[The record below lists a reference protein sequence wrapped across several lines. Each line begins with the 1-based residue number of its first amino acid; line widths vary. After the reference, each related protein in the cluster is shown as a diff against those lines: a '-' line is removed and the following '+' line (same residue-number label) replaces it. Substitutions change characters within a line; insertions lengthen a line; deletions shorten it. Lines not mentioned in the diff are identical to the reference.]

1 MISFLLY
8 FLYLW
13 YLEIVFHIS
22 NFGMEPF
29 LPMLSLAS
37 SLVVSAVENMALSLL
52 PKKGKKIFF
61 WIPFGVELALYGAQ
75 TVYFH
80 IFKQPLQW
88 KAIFVGGQDALTNY
102 YKEALLGIC
111 ECIPVILV
119 IILPLLIYAIML
131 RKKIFELPQ
140 FGSIFLLQMML
151 FVTLGLVV
159 RFDTLVI
166 GRVAEYDYYEDY
178 TEFFDPIS
186 VMERMGVGVM
196 VERDATMDIKM
207 LLKEKGLA
215 IPDGELFTDED
226 DFSETFAQGAVQQT
240 KPEEENDID
249 LRNPLESQVETYP
262 DQKGDKDYD
271 DSQGESSEKE
281 DLTEGQANQQQKELD
296 DSPNVIAIDFEK
308 LAELSGKSKEKN
320 WLCQYLQTVEPTKKN
335 EYTGMFQGC
344 NLIFLT
350 AEGFSPYAIR
360 EDLTPTLYRL
370 SHSGIVCNNYYVPL
384 WQTST
389 SDGEYVN
396 STGLI
401 PDGQFSMR
409 KSADNNMC
417 YSLPSYFSTLGA
429 KCYAFHN
436 NSLVYYDRYITH
448 ANLGYEFLAAKTGG
462 LSKSQTEGKIF
473 PMENPEFW
481 PASDYEMMIG
491 TMPYYE
497 NLNQFL
503 VYYMTVSGH
512 MNYNFTGNRMS
523 QKNKDAVADVQ
534 MSENAKAYIACQ
546 IELDK
551 ALEYM
556 LEELEKAGQL
566 ENTVICL
573 SADHYPYAMTPEQ
586 YEELAGRELTTDLEV
601 YRNNLI
607 LWNSQ
612 MEEPI
617 VVDKVCGSMDLV
629 PTLLN
634 LFGIEYDS
642 RMYAGKDIFD
652 PQEGLVIFNDR
663 SFVTDTVAY
672 NKKRKTTNWYQEPA
686 IGQEAYFNAMKEE
699 VKNKYQFSAYIL
711 RNNYYD
717 LISQCR

>member
-8 FLYLW
+8 FLFLW
-13 YLEIVFHIS
+13 YLEIVFHIT

-37 SLVVSAVENMALSLL
+37 SLVVSAVENMALALL

-61 WIPFGVELALYGAQ
+61 WIPLGVELALFGAQ

-111 ECIPVILV
+111 ECIPIILIILIPLV
-119 IILPLLIYAIML
+119 IYAVML

-140 FGSIFLLQMML
+140 FGSIFLLRMMV
-151 FVTLGLVV
+151 FVILGLVV
-159 RFDTLVI
+159 RVDTMVI
-166 GRVAEYDYYEDY
+166 GRVAEYDYYEEY
-178 TEFFDPIS
+178 TEFFDPIT

-196 VERDATMDIKM
+196 IERDATMDIKM
-207 LLKEKGLA
+207 FLEEKGMA
-215 IPDGELFTDED
+215 ISEGKLIADED
-226 DFSETFAQGAVQQT
+226 DFSETFSQGVTQQT
-240 KPEEENDID
+240 IQEETDRKDVSGEKEKEAADSEQKDNSSKQEEDA
-249 LRNPLESQVETYP
+249 NKEST
-262 DQKGDKDYD
+262 G
-271 DSQGESSEKE
+271 KE
-281 DLTEGQANQQQKELD
+281 DLPEGQVGEQILD
-296 DSPNVIAIDFEK
+296 DSPNVITIDFDK
-308 LAELSGKSKEKN
+308 LAELSGKSKEKK
-320 WLCQYLQTVEPTKKN
+320 WLCEYLQALEPTKKN
-335 EYTGMFQGC
+335 EYTGMFQGY

-370 SHSGIVCNNYYVPL
+370 AHSGIVCNNYYVPL

-389 SDGEYVN
+389 SDGEYIN

-417 YSLPSYFSTLGA
+417 YSLPSYFAPLGA

-436 NSLVYYDRYITH
+436 NSLVYYDRYLSH
-448 ANLGYEFLAAKTGG
+448 PNLGYEFLAAKTGG
-462 LSKSQTEGKIF
+462 LSKSQSEGKIF
-473 PMENPEFW
+473 PMENPGFW

-497 NLNQFL
+497 NLDRFL

-512 MNYNFTGNRMS
+512 MNYNFAGNRMS
-523 QKNKDAVADVQ
+523 QKNKDAVADLQ

-556 LEELEKAGQL
+556 LDELEKAGKL

-601 YRNNLI
+601 YRNSLI

-612 MEEPI
+612 IEEPI
-617 VVDKVCGSMDLV
+617 VVDKVCGSMDLI

-711 RNNYYD
+711 RNDYYN
-717 LISQCR
+717 LIAQCR

>member
-8 FLYLW
+8 FLFLW
-13 YLEIVFHIS
+13 YLEIVFHIC
-22 NFGMEPF
+22 NFGMNPF
-29 LPMLSLAS
+29 IPMLSLSS
-37 SLVVSAVENMALSLL
+37 SLVVAALETMTLSLF

-61 WIPFGVELALYGAQ
+61 WIPFAIEWILFCVQ

-88 KAIFVGGQDALTNY
+88 KAMFVGGQDALTNY
-102 YKEALLGIC
+102 YREALLGVC
-111 ECIPVILV
+111 ECIP
-119 IILPLLIYAIML
+119 IILLMMVPLIIYAVL
-131 RKKIFELPQ
+131 LHKKVFELPQ
-140 FGSIFLLQMML
+140 FGGIFLLRIMV
-151 FVTLGLVV
+151 FATLGLVV
-159 RFDTLVI
+159 RFDTMTI
-166 GRVAEYDYYEDY
+166 GRVGGYEYYEDY
-178 TEFFDPIS
+178 TEFFDPIT

-196 VERDATMDIKM
+196 IERDATMECQ
-207 LLKEKGLA
+207 LLLSQKGVQLEEA
-215 IPDGELFTDED
+215 S
-226 DFSETFAQGAVQQT
+226 DFSDDTPGLGLGALTV
-240 KPEEENDID
+240 
-249 LRNPLESQVETYP
+249 
-262 DQKGDKDYD
+262 
-271 DSQGESSEKE
+271 SSEQEAVKPAFAE
-281 DLTEGQANQQQKELD
+281 IDASEEQATPKPSPACQTENSKQDENTEPTQQKESID
-296 DSPNVIAIDFEK
+296 DSPNVIAIDFEQ
-308 LAELSGKSKEKN
+308 LAQLSGKSKEKN

-335 EYTGMFQGC
+335 EYTGMFEGY

-350 AEGFSPYAIR
+350 AEGFCTYAIS
-360 EDLTPTLYRL
+360 EELTPTLYKL
-370 SHSGIVCNNYYVPL
+370 THSGIVCNNYYVPL

-389 SDGEYVN
+389 SDGEYIN

-409 KSADNNMC
+409 KSGDNNMC
-417 YSLPSYFSTLGA
+417 YSLPSYFKPLGA
-429 KCYAFHN
+429 DCYAFHN
-436 NSLVYYDRYITH
+436 NSLTYYDRHITH
-448 ANLGYEFLAAKTGG
+448 PNLGYTYMAAKKGDMSG
-462 LSKSQTEGKIF
+462 SQAEGKIF
-473 PMENPEFW
+473 PMENPGYW

-497 NLNQFL
+497 NQDRFL

-523 QKNKDAVADVQ
+523 AKNKDAVAGLA
-534 MSENAKAYIACQ
+534 MSENARAYIACQ

-556 LEELEKAGQL
+556 LQELERVGQL
-566 ENTVICL
+566 DRTVICL
-573 SADHYPYAMTPEQ
+573 SADHYPYAMTSEQ
-586 YEELAGRELTTDLEV
+586 YEELAGKDLTQDLDV
-601 YRNNLI
+601 YRNSLI

-617 VVDKVCGSMDLV
+617 VVDKACGSMDLI

-642 RMYAGKDIFD
+642 RMYAGRDIFG

-672 NKKRKTTNWYQEPA
+672 NKKKKTTNWYQEPA
-686 IGQEAYFNAMKEE
+686 TGQEAYLAAAKEE
-699 VKNKYQFSAYIL
+699 VKNRYQFSAYIL

-717 LISQCR
+717 VIAQCR